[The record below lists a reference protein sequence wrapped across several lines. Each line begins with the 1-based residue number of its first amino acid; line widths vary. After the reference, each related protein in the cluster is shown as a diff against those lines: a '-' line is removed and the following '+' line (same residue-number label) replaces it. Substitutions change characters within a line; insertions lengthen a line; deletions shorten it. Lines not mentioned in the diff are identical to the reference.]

1 MSLFHRPSTS
11 QIGKGRLKTLSAKM
25 ATELTDLK
33 AKARFYRHLATDEC
47 FEGVFFDPI
56 QKAVYRIKPTDC
68 PLTLSEASR

>member
-11 QIGKGRLKTLSAKM
+11 QIGKGRLKTHQLSAKM

-47 FEGVFFDPI
+47 FEGVFF
-56 QKAVYRIKPTDC
+56 
-68 PLTLSEASR
+68 